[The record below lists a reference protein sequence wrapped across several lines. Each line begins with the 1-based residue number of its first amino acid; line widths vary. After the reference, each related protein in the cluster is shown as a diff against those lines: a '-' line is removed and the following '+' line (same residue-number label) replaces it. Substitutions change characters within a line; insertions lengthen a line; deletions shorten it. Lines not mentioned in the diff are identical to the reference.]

1 MGEYDSSKTRVAPV
15 FNKLLERDP
24 TGRDWL
30 SRLLQLPQ
38 RFDGVEVPLPDTP
51 TEIVEHGWHPK
62 ERIIPPPAALLRWLV
77 ERDPAQWPPEFRES
91 GKTGI
96 PKRDDLFAGDAK
108 TRQEALQLL
117 EAAPERAWYVLEG
130 PTHVDAYIET
140 KDLVVVIEGKRTER
154 APTTRT
160 KWMET
165 RHQML
170 RNLDAVWDSG
180 KRACGFF
187 VVEGAGDST
196 AIPQKWEQFARETVS
211 TEALAGSLPHR
222 SDDERGAIAE
232 AFLGVT
238 TWQRICEEFGI
249 PLSELADT
257 TG

>member
-30 SRLLQLPQ
+30 TRLLRLPE
-38 RFDGVEVPLPDTP
+38 RFDGVEVPLRDTP
-51 TEIVEHGWHPK
+51 TEIVAHEWHPK
-62 ERIIPPPAALLRWLV
+62 ERIIPPPGALLRWLV

-91 GKTGI
+91 ATTGI
-96 PKRDDLFAGDAK
+96 PKRDLLLAGDAD
-108 TRQEALQLL
+108 TRREALQLL
-117 EAAPERAWYVLEG
+117 EVAPERAWYVLEG

-140 KDLVVVIEGKRTER
+140 ANLVVVIEGKRTEP

-187 VVEGAGDST
+187 VVEAARDSS
-196 AIPQKWEQFARETVS
+196 AVPQKWQEFACETVS
-211 TEALAGSLPHR
+211 ADALAGSLPHR
-222 SDDERGAIAE
+222 SDDERDAIAN

-249 PLSELADT
+249 PLSGLP
-257 TG
+257 